1 MGIMRACGACRR
13 VVFCPNNMLHFLC
26 DSARVARYIE
36 RMEQQ
41 PQPIKPTP
49 RLSRQHVVLVVIA
62 VALIGGGVALTSDSS
77 NAPNEALPQSAAAPI
92 TPAAPVQAPAAS
104 LPSSEAL
111 AAAYGGPA
119 SNRDQQALVARVGQQ
134 LVKGSDAAK
143 SVSALRF
150 VLLADTNRIN
160 LFTMPDGS
168 IFITTL
174 LFNHMKTEGQLA
186 AMLSHGLAQLALKQS
201 PQGLANG
208 SVGFDS
214 TQEQAADA
222 LGVKFMAQAGYDPN
236 AYLTVLMHLR
246 DIHAQTPVEFFT
258 THPSPINRV
267 AHIEYAIDQQ
277 FPEGVPE
284 SLSD

>member
-1 MGIMRACGACRR
+1 
-13 VVFCPNNMLHFLC
+13 MLHFPC
-26 DSARVARYIE
+26 DSACIARYIG

-41 PQPIKPTP
+41 PQPLKPA
-49 RLSRQHVVLVVIA
+49 RRISRQHATLIGVALV
-62 VALIGGGVALTSDSS
+62 LIGGGVALTSGSS